1 MLISQE
7 HSAYEM
13 ESAQEMVAT
22 IVVIVCVALD
32 ELFKLWSFLFS
43 PVNMS
48 LSQEVVVRLKMRV
61 NSI

>member
-22 IVVIVCVALD
+22 IIVIVCVALD
-32 ELFKLWSFLFS
+32 ELFKF
-43 PVNMS
+43 
-48 LSQEVVVRLKMRV
+48 
-61 NSI
+61 

>member
-13 ESAQEMVAT
+13 EGAQEMVAT
-22 IVVIVCVALD
+22 IIVIACVALD
-32 ELFKLWSFLFS
+32 ELFKFWSFLFS

-48 LSQEVVVRLKMRV
+48 PSQEVVVR
-61 NSI
+61 IQ

>member
-48 LSQEVVVRLKMRV
+48 LSQEVVVR
-61 NSI
+61 IQ